1 MGIRFFC
8 PNGHKLHVKSFQAG
22 HRGICPYC
30 GATIEIPFTSTR
42 GTSKSA
48 VADKTSRSASS
59 SPDEG
64 TINLNAIAPS
74 SPSPSASP
82 AESSFVSHGMDQEI
96 VLSAP
101 LDRAVSV
108 PHLPTGT
115 TTSEVVSPANTI
127 SPSLTAPYSGNNASS
142 PVSSPVDPF
151 AEAPTA
157 VWYVRPVSG
166 GQYGPASGDI
176 MKSWLN
182 EGRVAKDSFVWRE
195 GWPDWKEA
203 QNVFEQLA
211 PVSLNLGAF
220 GSKDSGEKAQSVL
233 LPGLESGALGITTNN
248 TNPLNRDPGS
258 TSRNTKGNDTTSKN
272 ATGNAGADGNGASVA
287 GVQGSGVFSAAT
299 FNWKDP
305 KNIVIAVQTTIILI
319 LIMIAILK

>member
-30 GATIEIPFTSTR
+30 GATIDIPFTSTR

-48 VADKTSRSASS
+48 GADKTPRST
-59 SPDEG
+59 SPNPEEG

-74 SPSPSASP
+74 SSASP
-82 AESSFVSHGMDQEI
+82 STSASPTESSFVSPGMDQEI
-96 VLSAP
+96 ELSAP
-101 LDRAVSV
+101 LDRAVSI
-108 PHLPTGT
+108 PHLSAGT
-115 TTSEVVSPANTI
+115 ASAGAGLLGNTP
-127 SPSLTAPYSGNNASS
+127 SPSSTAPYSGNNTSA
-142 PVSSPVDPF
+142 PVSSLPDPF

-195 GWPDWKEA
+195 GWTDWKEA

-211 PVSLNLGAF
+211 PVSLNLGVF
-220 GSKDSGEKAQSVL
+220 GSKS
-233 LPGLESGALGITTNN
+233 PGRNEQTVSSPGQESGANG
-248 TNPLNRDPGS
+248 TNPLNRDPGAAAP
-258 TSRNTKGNDTTSKN
+258 NTKGNSFKERRCR
-272 ATGNAGADGNGASVA
+272 
-287 GVQGSGVFSAAT
+287 
-299 FNWKDP
+299 
-305 KNIVIAVQTTIILI
+305 
-319 LIMIAILK
+319 